1 MVMPPD
7 EMAKLRPLV
16 EQCGAEVFTA
26 CSCAEAS
33 RALDA
38 PGSIRAIFSTQFL
51 PDGGFHHLVSLAHR
65 RPEYTPLVVC
75 LAQIDGGWLDLLEA
89 GAFDLI
95 AEPYRREEVQRI
107 LDEIA
112 VSRARLTPAR

>member
-1 MVMPPD
+1 
-7 EMAKLRPLV
+7 
-16 EQCGAEVFTA
+16 
-26 CSCAEAS
+26 
-33 RALDA
+33 
-38 PGSIRAIFSTQFL
+38 
-51 PDGGFHHLVSLAHR
+51 
-65 RPEYTPLVVC
+65 
-75 LAQIDGGWLDLLEA
+75 LDLLEA